1 MIKKILI
8 GLALMVSIVVGIIVY
23 QRNIKPLPNISATLQ
38 PSKFLEV
45 KSDNQNGVEVV
56 IKPQVCDDFC
66 NDSAIFEVSFTTHEG
81 DLDFDLA
88 KVSTLEVDG
97 KVLPAKSWDGDSG
110 GHHLEGNLVFPGV
123 EKSFSRFDFTFNS
136 IAEARTIFPEI
147 LKSISFS
154 FFSTSMYFLARLEMS
169 ISHGSMP
176 SAFTGP

>member
-123 EKSFSRFDFTFNS
+123 EKEPTKIIIRMKNIVGADRTFTW
-136 IAEARTIFPEI
+136 E
-147 LKSISFS
+147 
-154 FFSTSMYFLARLEMS
+154 
-169 ISHGSMP
+169 
-176 SAFTGP
+176 